1 MLFNKRFHEQVSLR
15 NTASLILHSVHP
27 QIHKVYKH
35 IKGFQM
41 SDRKET
47 ILITETFYHL
57 ISVENILEKTGLGL
71 LSATLTNVSLNV
83 FVALF
88 IVSLG
93 I

>member
-1 MLFNKRFHEQVSLR
+1 M
-15 NTASLILHSVHP
+15 HP

-57 ISVENILEKTGLGL
+57 ISVENILEKTGLGNNHDKKVIRFL
-71 LSATLTNVSLNV
+71 EALNPFLRIFLSAAYFHLVTTRKMEL
-83 FVALF
+83 
-88 IVSLG
+88 
-93 I
+93 